1 MVASLISTKLYI
13 PSAKAKL
20 VDRQRLTNRLMAGAT
35 CPGTLMLVSGPAGFG
50 KTTLLI
56 EFIQQYGRPV
66 AWVSLDDA
74 DNDPI
79 RFWTYF
85 IKACQSIQPGVGEA
99 ALDMFRNPQPLPD
112 EVVPTILINE
122 IAGQEHDIVLVL
134 DDYHLIQNQVIHTA
148 ISYML
153 TRLPDNM
160 HIIFSTRVDPPWPL
174 ARYRSRGQLV
184 EIRAADLRFTEEE
197 AANFLFTTMGLRLT
211 PEEITSLEARTEG
224 WIAGLQLAAIS
235 MSGRSEIDQF
245 IKAFTGSHVFVAE
258 YLVEEVL
265 EQQTP
270 QMQSFLLQSSI
281 LDRLTGG
288 LCEVVTGQNR
298 SQTIL
303 TELQRKNLFILPL
316 DDVGHWF
323 RYHHLFADLLQARLK
338 QSFSPQE
345 IHALHNRAAT
355 WFEQEGMPEEAIVH
369 AQMAS
374 DYMLIERMVTKVGLP
389 TILQGYVTTVED
401 WLHLFPQD
409 HVEKSLKINLVWAW
423 LFLSR
428 GLYDQVQPLLE
439 RLTKLFAADKDANDD
454 PSLWGEWLAI
464 QAKHLNVQGKSVESR
479 EMCLR
484 ALDVLPI
491 SATYVRNMV
500 HLELATAYQQSLDY
514 EHAAEIFDMIA
525 RNAQTNGDF
534 VVEILGLSGQARMM
548 LTLGKL
554 QRAFEIASQG
564 IERLEITGKVTPFSA
579 TLFGEIGSVYFEWHQ
594 FDRAKEYFRRSTES
608 SGLKG
613 FSDPKIYQHVA
624 LSRMYLMDG
633 NREAAAV
640 EMHTVEDLS
649 RENHPVMTQEGVI
662 CQKVRVALANHQLNA
677 AQTLLKEH
685 GFVFESELRFPG
697 LVSGSPI
704 THPTGLLYNSALRYL
719 LTKMEQTSDHAQATI
734 DLATLVLETALRCQL
749 ASIALETLLVRSQ
762 MQAVLANE
770 KLALADIA
778 LALELAVQEGFIS
791 IFVEEGERVRR
802 LLTTLLKK
810 RGAGA
815 IQLHFIQKVL
825 KAFPAENPNVS
836 QEVLPETGS
845 GKVSF
850 SGANGEQLITPLTA
864 RELEVLIR
872 IAAGDSNQS
881 IAEKLVISVSAVK
894 KHTGN
899 IYSKLSVNSR
909 TQAILRARQ
918 LGLLDTEVI

>member
-13 PSAKAKL
+13 PSAKAKI
-20 VDRQRLTNRLMAGAT
+20 VDRQRLTNRLMEGAT
-35 CPGTLMLVSGPAGFG
+35 CPGTLMLISGPAGFG

-56 EFIQQYGRPV
+56 EFIQKYGRPV

-79 RFWTYF
+79 RFWTYL
-85 IKACQSIQPGVGEA
+85 IKACQSVQPGVGEA
-99 ALDMFRNPQPLPD
+99 ALEMFRNPQPLPE

-148 ISYML
+148 ISYLL
-153 TRLPDNM
+153 THLPDNM

-184 EIRAADLRFTEEE
+184 EIRATDLRFTEDE
-197 AANFLFTTMGLRLT
+197 AANYLFTTMGLTLS
-211 PEEITSLEARTEG
+211 PEEIASLEARTEG
-224 WIAGLQLAAIS
+224 WIAGLQMAAIS
-235 MSGRSEIDQF
+235 LRGRSDIHRF

-265 EQQTP
+265 EQQPP

-281 LDRLTGG
+281 LERLTGS
-288 LCEVVTGQNR
+288 LCEAVTGQND

-303 TELQRKNLFILPL
+303 TELHRENLFILPL

-338 QSFSPQE
+338 HSFSAQE
-345 IHALHNRAAT
+345 IRDLHYRAAT
-355 WFEQEGMPEEAIVH
+355 WFEQAGMPEEAIAH
-369 AQMAS
+369 AQIVT
-374 DYMLIERMVTKVGLP
+374 DYTLIERVVTKVGLQ
-389 TILQGYVTTVED
+389 TILQGYVKTVEG

-409 HVEKSLKINLVWAW
+409 QVEKSLRINLVWAW

-428 GLYDQVQPLLE
+428 GLYDQVPSLLE
-439 RLTKLFAADKDANDD
+439 RLTKLFDIHKDAKDD
-454 PSLWGEWLAI
+454 PALWGEWLAI
-464 QAKHLNVQGKSVESR
+464 QAKHLSVKGKSVESR

-525 RNAQTNGDF
+525 RSAQASGDF

-564 IERLEITGKVTPFSA
+564 IERLENTGKVTPFSA
-579 TLFGEIGSVYFEWHQ
+579 TLFGEVGSVYFEWHQ
-594 FDRAKEYFRRSTES
+594 FDQAKEFFQRSTES
-608 SGLKG
+608 SGLNG
-613 FSDPKIYQHVA
+613 YSDPQIYQHVA
-624 LSRMYLMDG
+624 LSRMYLMNG
-633 NREAAAV
+633 NREVAAE
-640 EMHTVEDLS
+640 EMHFVENLS

-662 CQKVRVALANHQLNA
+662 CQQIRVALANHHLDA
-677 AQTLLKEH
+677 AQALLKVHDFEI
-685 GFVFESELRFPG
+685 ESELRFPG

-704 THPTGLLYNSALRYL
+704 TQPTGLLYNSALRYL
-719 LTKMEQTSDHAQATI
+719 LAKMEQTREHAQATI

-749 ASIALETLLVRSQ
+749 TSIALETFLVRSQ

-770 KLALADIA
+770 ELALADISQA
-778 LALELAVQEGFIS
+778 LDLASQEGFIS
-791 IFVEEGERVRR
+791 IFVEEGEQVRR
-802 LLTTLLKK
+802 LLTTLLKQ

-815 IQLHFIQKVL
+815 TQPHFIHKVL
-825 KAFPAENPNVS
+825 AAFPSELPNS
-836 QEVLPETGS
+836 SPEGQPEVGH
-845 GKVSF
+845 GKAKVV
-850 SGANGEQLITPLTA
+850 AREQLIKLLTA
-864 RELEVLIR
+864 RELEVLKL

-881 IAEKLVISVSAVK
+881 ISEKLVISVSAVK
-894 KHTGN
+894 KHSGN
-899 IYSKLSVNSR
+899 IYSKLAVNSR
-909 TQAILRARQ
+909 TQAVLRARQ
-918 LGLLDTEVI
+918 LGLLDPEVD